1 MAARSLIENPDE
13 IRRVLAGNASAARAR
28 ADAVTSFRA
37 SAELVRN
44 LTVETRAGGH
54 TIVVDEPSS
63 FAGAGLGPNPL
74 ETLLAGVGSCL
85 AITIAVN
92 AAQLGVGVRSLRVD
106 VSADAD
112 LAAFYGL
119 AAGPLGFERLTCD
132 VALDTDADEAT
143 ARELARLAEERCPG
157 LGAIRLAAPVE
168 TRWRHGPG

>member
-1 MAARSLIENPDE
+1 MSDGGVIENPGE
-13 IRRVLAGNASAARAR
+13 IRRVLAKSAAEAR
-28 ADAVTSFRA
+28 AGVGTVARFRA
-37 SAELVRN
+37 SAALVRN

-54 TIVVDEPSS
+54 TIVVDEPES

-85 AITIAVN
+85 AITVAVN
-92 AAQLGVGVRSLRVD
+92 AAQLGVAIRSLRVD

-119 AAGPLGFERLTCD
+119 AEGPLGFERLTCD
-132 VALDTDADEAT
+132 VALETDADEAT
-143 ARELARLAEERCPG
+143 TRELARLAEERCPG

-168 TRWRHGPG
+168 THWRMGPD